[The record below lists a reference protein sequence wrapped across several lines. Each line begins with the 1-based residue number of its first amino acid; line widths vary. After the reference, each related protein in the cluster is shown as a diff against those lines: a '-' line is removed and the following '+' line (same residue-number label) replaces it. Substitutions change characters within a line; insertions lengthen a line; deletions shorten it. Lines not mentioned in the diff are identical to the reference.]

1 MFQCSSKHEVWADG
15 LGKRKNYLP
24 CCSSFP
30 LDYTV
35 AALFLIIVLSFKI
48 EAESPV
54 GSVQL
59 PTLGV
64 PIPVLSQLLF
74 FLRVG
79 SRKKVTCLLAYIQ
92 LCLIDNYT
100 IVKQLFA
107 TISVLMKDAVLIVIV
122 TLLSNICTLLKNLKS
137 HMSCYSKINETH
149 VLFTQNWH

>member
-1 MFQCSSKHEVWADG
+1 M
-15 LGKRKNYLP
+15 
-24 CCSSFP
+24 
-30 LDYTV
+30 
-35 AALFLIIVLSFKI
+35 
-48 EAESPV
+48 
-54 GSVQL
+54 QL

-74 FLRVG
+74 FLCVG

-149 VLFTQNWH
+149 VLFTQN